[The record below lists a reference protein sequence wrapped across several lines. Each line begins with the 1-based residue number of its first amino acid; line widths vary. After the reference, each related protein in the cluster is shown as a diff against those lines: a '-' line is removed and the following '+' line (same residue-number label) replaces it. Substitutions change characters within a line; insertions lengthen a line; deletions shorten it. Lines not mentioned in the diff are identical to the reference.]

1 MVSKYANIK
10 EYRKYII
17 NTENTAKDHRQ
28 LDERNINENNVNMEE
43 LKKFESKGNMKM
55 KNHFLFILKKRS
67 LTQSMYDMEL

>member
-17 NTENTAKDHRQ
+17 NTENTAKHHRQ

-43 LKKFESKGNMKM
+43 LKKFESKGNMKNE
-55 KNHFLFILKKRS
+55 KPFSVHNEEKEPYS
-67 LTQSMYDMEL
+67 VNV